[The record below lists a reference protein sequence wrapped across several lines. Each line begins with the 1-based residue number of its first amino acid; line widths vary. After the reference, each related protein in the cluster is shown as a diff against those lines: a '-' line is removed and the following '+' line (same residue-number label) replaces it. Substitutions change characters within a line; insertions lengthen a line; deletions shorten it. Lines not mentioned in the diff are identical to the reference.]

1 MRRPFALVLM
11 AGLTACSPRPP
22 AAGQPPTP
30 YGEPGGAAADPPVVT
45 LERTPCFGTCP
56 VYQVAISRSGAVR
69 FIGKHHV
76 TQQGEATAEIPAAR
90 VDSLLREL
98 EAGGYFGFAD
108 AYVMDAPAC
117 GRYATDS
124 PTVIT
129 SASAAGRT
137 KTIRHDYGCDAAPQE
152 LGRLERR
159 IDEVAGTSRWIGRGH

>member
-1 MRRPFALVLM
+1 VTIMGRMALLLIGVV
-11 AGLTACSPRPP
+11 AGCTTRPP
-22 AAGQPPTP
+22 STGPSPAP
-30 YGEPGGAAADPPVVT
+30 YGEPGAASAEPPVIT

-56 VYQVAISRSGAVR
+56 VYQVAISRSGTVR
-69 FIGKHHV
+69 FVGKQHV
-76 TQQGEATAEIPAAR
+76 TRQGEATAEIPAAR

-108 AYVMDAPAC
+108 AYLMDAPAC

-129 SASAAGRT
+129 SANAGGRT

-152 LGRLERR
+152 LGRLERL
-159 IDEVAGTSRWIGRGH
+159 IDEVAGSSSWVGH

>member
-1 MRRPFALVLM
+1 MKRPLALVLV
-11 AGLTACSPRPP
+11 AALTACSPGAP
-22 AAGQPPTP
+22 AAGLPPTP
-30 YGEPGGAAADPPVVT
+30 YGEPGTAAGEPPVIT

-69 FIGKHHV
+69 YVGKHHV

-108 AYVMDAPAC
+108 TYVMDAPAC

-137 KTIRHDYGCDAAPQE
+137 KTIRHDYGCDAAPPE

-159 IDEVAGTSRWIGRGH
+159 IDEVAGTARWIGH